1 MAGPRSGQGVRFIF
15 SGRGAASGPGRE
27 GRDLYRNIPQE
38 LRELIEP
45 VIEAHG
51 LELVDVEF
59 HKGRAPWMLRVIV
72 DTPAGDGRVPVERC
86 AEVSRELSTHLDAH
100 DPIPSRYL
108 LEISSPG
115 LARVLGREK
124 DFRAACGAE
133 VRVETRRPLAGRRRF
148 QGRLLAVEEGG
159 IRIALGAEEV
169 TIPFAEMAKASKVY
183 QFTREDFTGRAGR

>member
-1 MAGPRSGQGVRFIF
+1 V
-15 SGRGAASGPGRE
+15 
-27 GRDLYRNIPQE
+27 YRNIPQE

-59 HKGRAPWMLRVIV
+59 HKGRAPWLLRVIV
-72 DTPAGDGRVPVERC
+72 DTPSGDGRVAVDRC
-86 AEVSRELSTHLDAH
+86 AEVSRELSTHLDAR
-100 DPIPSRYL
+100 DPIPTRYQ

-124 DFRAACGAE
+124 DFLAARGAE
-133 VRVETRRPLAGRRRF
+133 VRVETRRPLSGRRRF

-159 IRIALGAEEV
+159 VRIALGEQEV
-169 TIPFAEMAKASKVY
+169 NIPFAEMAKASKVY
-183 QFTREDFTGRAGR
+183 RFTREDFTGGAGR